1 MPDQWDVPP
10 HLLTNTMLID
20 MIIKL
25 LCNEIFFKSAER
37 TSKMYNLI
45 FSASVIL
52 ILAILLFAGLKQD
65 KNGEKAI
72 ILQRFNN
79 IRGFFALE
87 IIIGHVIRYDKSI
100 LYPLG
105 KFMIISVAFFFFVSA
120 FGLSYSFRTKDNY
133 LKGFIKNRLRLFNS
147 PAPQS

>member
-79 IRGFFALE
+79 WSCDQI
-87 IIIGHVIRYDKSI
+87 
-100 LYPLG
+100 
-105 KFMIISVAFFFFVSA
+105 
-120 FGLSYSFRTKDNY
+120 
-133 LKGFIKNRLRLFNS
+133 
-147 PAPQS
+147 